1 MSRRAFTLLETVLVL
16 SLLVILAA
24 MAWPALKGPMSG
36 HRLRRSADQVR
47 AEWARARNRAMLSGE
62 IQAFVYLPG
71 SDRFRVVAYA
81 DAQGTLQ
88 QAAAGSNTAG
98 SSSAGSDTA
107 GSGTTAS
114 GTSAGDRFLPAGVVF
129 AGSTATSPAVTQ
141 AAFGAQGS
149 WSDMILFYPD
159 GTSTNATV
167 TLESE
172 DGRQVPV
179 ELRGVTGGSRAG
191 EMISAQ
197 EVGR

>member
-88 QAAAGSNTAG
+88 QAAAGSNA
-98 SSSAGSDTA
+98 A

-129 AGSTATSPAVTQ
+129 AASTISPAASA

-159 GTSTNATV
+159 GTTTNATV

-191 EMISAQ
+191 EMISAR

>member
-98 SSSAGSDTA
+98 SDTP

-114 GTSAGDRFLPAGVVF
+114 GTAAGDRFLPAGVVF
-129 AGSTATSPAVTQ
+129 AASTISAAAAQ

-159 GTSTNATV
+159 GTSTKATV
-167 TLESE
+167 THESE